1 MIVDILLIAFVVAPF
16 LMLLEAKRSVRR
28 FIFSGKLFFGDS
40 HEIRMKPRTLWFLA
54 CWLASL
60 PLSIIAL
67 IVLLLRWS

>member
-1 MIVDILLIAFVVAPF
+1 MIFEILLIACVFTPF
-16 LMLLEAKRSVRR
+16 LMLLEAKRSIRR
-28 FIFSGKLFFGDS
+28 YIFSGKLFFGDS